1 MKRALVTGSSGFV
14 GGHFV
19 RRLHADGWA
28 VTGIDPDRFGAP
40 VGVPYWDADC
50 RDLFAERG
58 FFADLPPYDLVVHC
72 AAIVGGR
79 AKIEGAPMAIAE
91 NLNIDSALWQ
101 WALRTRPGRVV
112 YFSSSAAYPIHLQTD
127 GWRGPLTEG
136 DIITNYLEQ
145 PDQTYGLA
153 KLVGEIQAAHV
164 RAEGVPVTVVRP
176 FSGYGHDQDLT
187 YPFPAFIDRAI
198 RREDPFRIW
207 GDGEQVRDFI
217 HISDIVDAV
226 MVMVAEGIDGPVNL
240 CTGVPTSF
248 NDLAELVCASARY
261 VPELAHVLAAPVGV
275 RYRVGEPSLLR
286 SFFTPK
292 VSLEEGVARALA
304 ARLAA

>member
-1 MKRALVTGSSGFV
+1 MGRVPVVRTALVTGHAGFV
-14 GGHFV
+14 GGHFT
-19 RRLHADGWA
+19 RRLLADGWA
-28 VTGIDPDRFGAP
+28 VY
-40 VGVPYWDADC
+40 GVDVANGPGEDC
-50 RDLFAERG
+50 RRLFATSDER
-58 FFADLPPYDLVVHC
+58 YDLVIHC
-72 AAIVGGR
+72 AAVVGGR
-79 AKIEGAPMAIAE
+79 AMIEGQPMAVATD
-91 NLNIDSALWQ
+91 LAIDADLWQ

-112 YFSSSAAYPIHLQTD
+112 YFSSSAAYPTWLQNAPGD
-127 GWRGPLTEG
+127 HVLTEG
-136 DIITNYLEQ
+136 DINLARIDH

-164 RAEGVPVTVVRP
+164 RAEGVPVTVIRP

-226 MVMVAEGIDGPVNL
+226 MVMVGEGIDGPVNL
-240 CTGVPTSF
+240 CSGVPTSF

-286 SFFTPK
+286 SFYEPK
-292 VSLEEGVARALA
+292 VSLEEGVAMALRARMA
-304 ARLAA
+304 A

>member
-1 MKRALVTGSSGFV
+1 M
-14 GGHFV
+14 
-19 RRLHADGWA
+19 A
-28 VTGIDPDRFGAP
+28 VATDLAI
-40 VGVPYWDADC
+40 DAD
-50 RDLFAERG
+50 
-58 FFADLPPYDLVVHC
+58 
-72 AAIVGGR
+72 
-79 AKIEGAPMAIAE
+79 
-91 NLNIDSALWQ
+91 LWQ

-112 YFSSSAAYPIHLQTD
+112 YFSSSAAYPTWLQNAPGD
-127 GWRGPLTEG
+127 HVLTEG
-136 DIITNYLEQ
+136 DINLARIDH

-164 RAEGVPVTVVRP
+164 RAEGVPVTVIRP

-226 MVMVAEGIDGPVNL
+226 MVMVGEGIDGPVNL
-240 CTGVPTSF
+240 CSGVPTSF

-286 SFFTPK
+286 SFYEPK
-292 VSLEEGVARALA
+292 VSLEEGVAMALRARMA
-304 ARLAA
+304 A